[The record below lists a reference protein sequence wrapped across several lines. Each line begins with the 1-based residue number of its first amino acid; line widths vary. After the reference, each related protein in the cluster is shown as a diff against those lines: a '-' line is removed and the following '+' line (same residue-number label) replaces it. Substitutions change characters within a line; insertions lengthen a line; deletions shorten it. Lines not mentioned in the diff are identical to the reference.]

1 MLRNKVRNQPVLT
14 IHIKN
19 EDKQALK
26 TDAEKRG
33 LQLIPYCRM
42 ILLQSLKRDN

>member
-14 IHIKN
+14 IHLKS

-26 TDAEKRG
+26 VEAEKRG

-42 ILLQSLKRDN
+42 LLLGSLNTK